1 MMKIVFIDDES
12 VTLKLLRNIL
22 DWNSIGF
29 EIAGTA
35 LNGIEG
41 LSLCEAVNPDAAI
54 VDIKMPQ
61 MDGLE
66 FIHELRKRNEDISLI
81 VLSAYDE
88 FEYAQKAIPYGISAY
103 LLKPLDEIKTV
114 KKAEE
119 ERRQAELAARKVEE
133 ERKIAAEVVK
143 GAAVSHKA
151 GYIPKPVARSQRIEG
166 KRMTFFVFQGNT
178 FDKEFSGGYIWAPIS
193 NKAGTMPHHWTR
205 LLDVRKGDIILH
217 GYDGYVKAISTAK
230 APCYECVQP
239 NELTVEGLW
248 ERDGRRV
255 DCDYIEIRNPVKTSM
270 FKDDIIRL
278 CQVKYSPFD
287 KDGNGN
293 MGYLFEI
300 NRELAKIFVEASV
313 INNSYLS
320 EISYISDFLAEE

>member
-1 MMKIVFIDDES
+1 M
-12 VTLKLLRNIL
+12 
-22 DWNSIGF
+22 
-29 EIAGTA
+29 TA
-35 LNGIEG
+35 LIVAAKNTVRSKGNNRKLHVIRWKIIMNGVDLLNIKVKHKAFGQGVITEVSG
-41 LSLCEAVNPDAAI
+41 NYLTIKFAAKESKFLYPDSFEKFI
-54 VDIKMPQ
+54 VADDASVQASIM
-61 MDGLE
+61 
-66 FIHELRKRNEDISLI
+66 
-81 VLSAYDE
+81 
-88 FEYAQKAIPYGISAY
+88 
-103 LLKPLDEIKTV
+103 DEIKTV

-119 ERRQAELAARKVEE
+119 ERHQAELAARKVEE

-143 GAAVSHKA
+143 GAAVSHKT

-320 EISYISDFLAEE
+320 EINYISDFLAEE